1 MLSLC
6 ERRGRSLAEDNVR
19 DILRTFETTANT
31 ARLARRKLSST
42 ESMLSQLR
50 SLLPAGLLT
59 DAPEGSKPSGSE
71 VDPDDKDKDEEINE
85 LKRVVRELQ
94 RQNSMELSQLG
105 TSQPPQ
111 RTYLDTPVLEIFS
124 ERFPWL
130 LSLMLFQSVS
140 GWVIEHYEGL
150 IERHVIL
157 AAFLTMLVGGGGN
170 SSGQTV
176 AELVKRL
183 GRGELNPADLPQVL
197 AKEVA
202 VGTLLATGLAIGA
215 YPRVRLLSSHA
226 TDLDALAD
234 PERRN
239 ASRAPHVFGWPP
251 HL

>member
-1 MLSLC
+1 MIYSTSISFC
-6 ERRGRSLAEDNVR
+6 EENYRHHGAAAKGAAARRGTSHAE
-19 DILRTFETTANT
+19 
-31 ARLARRKLSST
+31 
-42 ESMLSQLR
+42 MLSQLR

-71 VDPDDKDKDEEINE
+71 LDPDDKDKDEEIDE

-105 TSQPPQ
+105 TPQ

-140 GWVIEHYEGL
+140 GWVIEHYQGL

-202 VGTLLATGLAIGA
+202 VGMLLATGLAIGA

-226 TDLDALAD
+226 TDLDALAG
-234 PERRN
+234 PER
-239 ASRAPHVFGWPP
+239 
-251 HL
+251 

>member
-1 MLSLC
+1 MIYSTSISFC
-6 ERRGRSLAEDNVR
+6 EENYRHHGAAAKGAAARRGTSHAE
-19 DILRTFETTANT
+19 
-31 ARLARRKLSST
+31 
-42 ESMLSQLR
+42 MLSQLR

-71 VDPDDKDKDEEINE
+71 LDPDDKDKDEEIDE

-140 GWVIEHYEGL
+140 GWVIEHYQGL

-183 GRGELNPADLPQVL
+183 GRGELSPTDLPQVL

-202 VGTLLATGLAIGA
+202 VGMLLATGLAIGA

-234 PERRN
+234 PER
-239 ASRAPHVFGWPP
+239 
-251 HL
+251 

>member
-1 MLSLC
+1 ML
-6 ERRGRSLAEDNVR
+6 VR
-19 DILRTFETTANT
+19 
-31 ARLARRKLSST
+31 
-42 ESMLSQLR
+42 LR
-50 SLLPAGLLT
+50 SLMPAGLLT

-71 VDPDDKDKDEEINE
+71 LDPDDKDKDEEIDE

-94 RQNSMELSQLG
+94 RQNSAELSQLD
-105 TSQPPQ
+105 TSPTRGSQ

-124 ERFPWL
+124 QRFPWL

-140 GWVIEHYEGL
+140 GWVIERYQGL

-176 AELVKRL
+176 AELVKQL
-183 GRGELNPADLPQVL
+183 GRGELRPTDLPQVL

-202 VGTLLATGLAIGA
+202 VGMLLATGLAIGA
-215 YPRVRLLSSHA
+215 YPRVRILSSHA

-234 PERRN
+234 PER
-239 ASRAPHVFGWPP
+239 
-251 HL
+251 

>member
-1 MLSLC
+1 
-6 ERRGRSLAEDNVR
+6 
-19 DILRTFETTANT
+19 
-31 ARLARRKLSST
+31 
-42 ESMLSQLR
+42 MLSQLR
-50 SLLPAGLLT
+50 SLMPAGLLT
-59 DAPEGSKPSGSE
+59 DAPAGSKPSGSE
-71 VDPDDKDKDEEINE
+71 VDPDDKDKDEEIDE

-105 TSQPPQ
+105 TPQ

-140 GWVIEHYEGL
+140 GWVIEHYQGL

-202 VGTLLATGLAIGA
+202 VGMLLATGLAIGA

-226 TDLDALAD
+226 TDLDALAG
-234 PERRN
+234 PER
-239 ASRAPHVFGWPP
+239 
-251 HL
+251 